1 MAGGA
6 PALTSTT
13 EPSYDENTPA
23 RGGDVMGDLP
33 NAVVKRLLA
42 KHGDGLRVS
51 GSAIEQAVA
60 AAEDYIGRLARE
72 AHASAIA
79 DKRKTIMDSDIQK
92 AREKLT

>member
-1 MAGGA
+1 
-6 PALTSTT
+6 
-13 EPSYDENTPA
+13 
-23 RGGDVMGDLP
+23 
-33 NAVVKRLLA
+33 
-42 KHGDGLRVS
+42 LRVS

-60 AAEDYIGRLARE
+60 AAEEFIGRLARE